1 MAGTG
6 ANDEEAF
13 FFPQVDEKE
22 KGGGGEGHSDGNKSR
37 ADGRRL
43 LPCGKG
49 GWGKYVT
56 RPTEGLHT
64 AP

>member
-1 MAGTG
+1 VAGTG

-13 FFPQVDEKE
+13 FSQVDEKE
-22 KGGGGEGHSDGNKSR
+22 RGGERGTAMGTKVGLMDDVCFPVER
-37 ADGRRL
+37 
-43 LPCGKG
+43 